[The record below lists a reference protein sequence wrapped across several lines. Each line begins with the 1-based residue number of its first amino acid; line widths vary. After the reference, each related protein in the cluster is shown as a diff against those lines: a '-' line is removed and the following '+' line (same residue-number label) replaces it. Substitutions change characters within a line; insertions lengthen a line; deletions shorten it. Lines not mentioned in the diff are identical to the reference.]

1 MKDWKKTTIKKN
13 DSLEKAIKVLHLGGL
28 RLALVVDDKMKLLG
42 TITDGDIR
50 RAILDH
56 LPMSTVIEEVMS
68 KDPLTALISDSEDAV
83 MSKMRSRDLLHIPIV
98 DKDDILVG
106 LKTLQDL
113 TYNNKLHNPVV
124 IMAGGFGKRLHP
136 LTEDLPKPLLEVG
149 GHPILET
156 ILSRFIKYGFHNF
169 YISTYYKAHQIHNY
183 FGDGSSLGVNI
194 NYINEDKPLGTAGS
208 IALLPENLPDLPI
221 LMMNG
226 DVLTNVNFEHLLN
239 FHQEHNGIATL
250 CIREYDVQ
258 IPFGVVDIKKQKA
271 KKFLE
276 KPVKKFFV
284 NAGIYVFE
292 RDLINRVNSGQYI
305 DMPTLLENQIN
316 DGYTVNVFPIHE
328 YWKDVGHMEEY
339 KSVNNAFN
347 NGFSLDD

>member
-1 MKDWKKTTIKKN
+1 M
-13 DSLEKAIKVLHLGGL
+13 
-28 RLALVVDDKMKLLG
+28 
-42 TITDGDIR
+42 
-50 RAILDH
+50 
-56 LPMSTVIEEVMS
+56 
-68 KDPLTALISDSEDAV
+68 
-83 MSKMRSRDLLHIPIV
+83 HIPII
-98 DKDDILVG
+98 DKDNVLVG
-106 LKTLQDL
+106 LKTIQEL
-113 TYNNKLHNPVV
+113 TYNNKLDNPVF

-136 LTEDLPKPLLEVG
+136 LTEDVPKPLLEVG
-149 GHPILET
+149 GQPILET

-169 YISTYYKAHQIHNY
+169 YISTYYEAHQIHEY
-183 FGDGSSLGVNI
+183 FGDGSTLGVKI
-194 NYINEDKPLGTAGS
+194 NYVNEDKPLGTAGS

-226 DVLTNVNFEHLLN
+226 DVLTNVNFENLLN
-239 FHQEHNGIATL
+239 FHQKHDGVATL
-250 CIREYDVQ
+250 CIREYNIQ
-258 IPFGVVDIKKQKA
+258 IPFGVVDIEKQKA

-292 RDLINRVNSGQYI
+292 KDMINRVKPGQHI

-339 KSVNNAFN
+339 KSINNAFN